1 MKRAFIMVLD
11 SFGIGATED
20 AERFGDV
27 GADTLGHI
35 AEACAKGEADNGRKG
50 PLNLPNL
57 TRLGL
62 AKAHEGSTGFI
73 PAGMDGNAEVI
84 GAYAWAH
91 EMSSGKD
98 TPSGHWEIA
107 GVPVLFEWGYFS
119 DHENSFPQELL
130 DKLVERAN
138 LPGYLGNCHSSG
150 TVILDQLG
158 EEHMKT
164 GKPIFYTSA
173 DSVFQIACHEETFGL
188 DKLYELCEIAREEL
202 TNGGYNI
209 GRVIARPFI
218 GDKAGNFQRTG
229 NRHDLAVE
237 PPAPTVLQKL
247 VERANLPGYLGNCH
261 SSGTVILD
269 QLGEEHMKTG
279 KPIFY
284 TSADSVFQIA
294 CHEETFGLDKLYEL
308 CEIAREELTNGG
320 YNIGRVIARPF
331 IGDKA
336 GNFQRTG
343 NRHDLA
349 VEPPAPT
356 VLQKLVD
363 EKHGQVVSVGKIA
376 DIYAN
381 CGITKKVKAT
391 GLDALF
397 DATIKEMKEAGDN
410 TIVFTNFVD
419 FDSSWGHRRDVA
431 GYAAGLELF
440 DRRLPELMSLLRDDD
455 ILILTADHGCDPTWT
470 GTDHTREHIPVLVY
484 GPKVKPGSLG
494 HRETFADIGQTLAK
508 YFGTSD
514 MEYGKAMF

>member
-35 AEACAKGEADNGRKG
+35 AEACAKGEADHGRKG

-130 DKLVERAN
+130 DKL
-138 LPGYLGNCHSSG
+138 
-150 TVILDQLG
+150 G

-229 NRHDLAVE
+229 NRHD
-237 PPAPTVLQKL
+237 
-247 VERANLPGYLGNCH
+247 RAA
-261 SSGTVILD
+261 
-269 QLGEEHMKTG
+269 ETG
-279 KPIFY
+279 
-284 TSADSVFQIA
+284 
-294 CHEETFGLDKLYEL
+294 
-308 CEIAREELTNGG
+308 
-320 YNIGRVIARPF
+320 
-331 IGDKA
+331 
-336 GNFQRTG
+336 
-343 NRHDLA
+343 
-349 VEPPAPT
+349 
-356 VLQKLVD
+356 
-363 EKHGQVVSVGKIA
+363 
-376 DIYAN
+376 
-381 CGITKKVKAT
+381 
-391 GLDALF
+391 
-397 DATIKEMKEAGDN
+397 
-410 TIVFTNFVD
+410 
-419 FDSSWGHRRDVA
+419 
-431 GYAAGLELF
+431 
-440 DRRLPELMSLLRDDD
+440 
-455 ILILTADHGCDPTWT
+455 
-470 GTDHTREHIPVLVY
+470 
-484 GPKVKPGSLG
+484 
-494 HRETFADIGQTLAK
+494 
-508 YFGTSD
+508 
-514 MEYGKAMF
+514 